1 MIQKTGII
9 TILFFLLLPSFVVA
23 QTATKAIDYRGQI
36 LLQQDSYGQAWYIKD
51 SQRYYLP
58 NSLEIL
64 DTVKKIATTISV
76 KNWLNYKKYAG
87 QFTKVGQDY
96 YFVSLAKKKF
106 AVKTAKDVNTLL
118 VTNGKPVK
126 TAIINRYSMNNWQL
140 YPDTVFSGVAY
151 ASLENNK
158 VLKKSNADL
167 VLPLASLTKLMTA
180 LVLLDTKPDWSEPV
194 VVQQEDLDYPKSQ
207 IGEDTSSEVDLRV
220 GDQIKKE
227 DLWVAMLVASSNQ
240 AAAILVRT
248 SGLTKKD
255 FVRQMNAK
263 AEQLELVKTKFSE
276 FAGLDVRNVSTARE
290 MAVIAQV
297 AFERSTIANTS
308 VIKNYNIRTINKNRI
323 IKVINRNYSLLQFEP
338 VGAKTGFLVEAQR
351 NVSIKKKERIIVV
364 LHARSMGERNS
375 IIQQLQPAR
384 QYSIAK

>member
-1 MIQKTGII
+1 
-9 TILFFLLLPSFVVA
+9 
-23 QTATKAIDYRGQI
+23 
-36 LLQQDSYGQAWYIKD
+36 
-51 SQRYYLP
+51 
-58 NSLEIL
+58 
-64 DTVKKIATTISV
+64 
-76 KNWLNYKKYAG
+76 
-87 QFTKVGQDY
+87 
-96 YFVSLAKKKF
+96 
-106 AVKTAKDVNTLL
+106 
-118 VTNGKPVK
+118 
-126 TAIINRYSMNNWQL
+126 
-140 YPDTVFSGVAY
+140 
-151 ASLENNK
+151 
-158 VLKKSNADL
+158 
-167 VLPLASLTKLMTA
+167 MTA